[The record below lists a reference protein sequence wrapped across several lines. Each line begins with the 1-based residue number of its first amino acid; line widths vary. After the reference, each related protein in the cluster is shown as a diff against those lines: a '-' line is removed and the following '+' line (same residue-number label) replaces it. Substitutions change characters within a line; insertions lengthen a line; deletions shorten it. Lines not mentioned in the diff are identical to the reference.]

1 MQASFV
7 AKEWVDHTLSKS
19 QKAENK
25 LATSKKAL
33 AEAKKKYKE
42 SLFHQSEVERGR
54 KSAKAALGGAKRQAE
69 EIWVSLKKTKAQLT
83 SAKKKIKL

>member
-7 AKEWVDHTLSKS
+7 AKEWVDHALSKS

-25 LATSKKAL
+25 LVTSEKAL

-83 SAKKKIKL
+83 SAKKQIKL